1 MDHSSLQR
9 VVRVKKTDEAEEE
22 GVELSQEEITALS
35 HGMTSSLGLLLKR
48 VGSSCVHEKRCPKNE
63 M

>member
-1 MDHSSLQR
+1 MSLASLFLFQR

-35 HGMTSSLGLLLKR
+35 HGTTPVIHSV
-48 VGSSCVHEKRCPKNE
+48 VG
-63 M
+63 MYM